1 MSVESIETGHND
13 YWKQSGSW
21 ETDAKMFDIEE
32 NFNDSKF
39 VSDVKNLPVAKL
51 ARETQLN
58 ILDDEIEEQHQLD
71 IHYHTVKQKM
81 EMEMRQ
87 MELEL
92 GISLERYKDMPRALR
107 LTIKSPSFQLAQ
119 TSRRN
124 ANSEKVNGFGRDQI
138 FDNSSSAGLDY
149 EDERSTGK
157 FTIFPDTPDLG
168 PMNEQQSDEGDV
180 LTSMSEEVVR
190 DLFELCY
197 PYDIRNEHEDSDWV
211 YWDMAQHLEYP
222 NLSWGD
228 RALEHQKFK
237 AELFKTEMCRSWAK
251 FGLCPYG
258 ENCRFAHGHTELRVR
273 PKPHWKYKTE
283 LCKKF
288 LAGYCP
294 YGSRCSFVH
303 MPSEWHGATRGIQR
317 SVRPTVDLS
326 QTRERYD
333 RERHRNPTPIDSER
347 AFDRMLRLNE

>member
-1 MSVESIETGHND
+1 M
-13 YWKQSGSW
+13 
-21 ETDAKMFDIEE
+21 
-32 NFNDSKF
+32 
-39 VSDVKNLPVAKL
+39 
-51 ARETQLN
+51 
-58 ILDDEIEEQHQLD
+58 EIQ
-71 IHYHTVKQKM
+71 
-81 EMEMRQ
+81 
-87 MELEL
+87 L
-92 GISLERYKDMPRALR
+92 GISLERYIDMPRDLG
-107 LTIKSPSFQLAQ
+107 LTIKSPSFQRAQ
-119 TSRRN
+119 ASRRN
-124 ANSEKVNGFGRDQI
+124 ANCEKVNVLGKDQI

-157 FTIFPDTPDLG
+157 FTNFPETPDLG

-197 PYDIRNEHEDSDWV
+197 PYDIKNEPEYSDWV
-211 YWDMAQHLEYP
+211 YWEMAQQYP
-222 NLSWGD
+222 GLLWGD
-228 RALEHQKFK
+228 KTMEHQKFK

-258 ENCRFAHGHTELRVR
+258 ENCRFAHGHGELRVR

-303 MPSEWHGATRGIQR
+303 MPSEWHGAARRIQR
-317 SVRPTVDLS
+317 SL
-326 QTRERYD
+326 QTAIDFSHTRGRYN
-333 RERHRNPTPIDSER
+333 RKSYRNPLMDSER
-347 AFDRMLRLNE
+347 AFHRMLRLNE